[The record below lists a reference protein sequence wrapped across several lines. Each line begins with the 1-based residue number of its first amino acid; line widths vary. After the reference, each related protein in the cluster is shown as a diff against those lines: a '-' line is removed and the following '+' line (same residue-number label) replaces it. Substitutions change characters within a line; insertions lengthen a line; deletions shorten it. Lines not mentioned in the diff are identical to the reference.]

1 MPIKKFDILPNVTK
15 EDRDLRFRPV
25 DNSVLDILS
34 AEQITHYN
42 KQD

>member
-1 MPIKKFDILPNVTK
+1 MPIKKFDILPKVTK
-15 EDRDLRFRPV
+15 EDRGLRFRTV

-34 AEQITHYN
+34 TEQITHYN